1 MISARISINN
11 VLILASIGH
20 RLSECMD
27 RFWIS
32 YHRHTRI
39 ILFIVGYIVHG
50 VSTACSLKLFTSWT
64 TLSSYQ
70 YLSILASLLSYFGT
84 LCGSTIMQAYLLHH
98 GTSKTIAF
106 WSVIAL
112 GSIVNYVVLTSL
124 NEVREHRDTT
134 HRQNKMATVASKIW
148 KSRNGNNI

>member
-1 MISARISINN
+1 
-11 VLILASIGH
+11 
-20 RLSECMD
+20 
-27 RFWIS
+27 
-32 YHRHTRI
+32 
-39 ILFIVGYIVHG
+39 
-50 VSTACSLKLFTSWT
+50 
-64 TLSSYQ
+64 
-70 YLSILASLLSYFGT
+70 
-84 LCGSTIMQAYLLHH
+84 MQAYLLHH